1 MTKAF
6 LEVFPTLQLP
16 AKLRQLL
23 EEVQV
28 LRISSTK
35 QRDFLRI
42 YIESRRLIE
51 KEIIVKIE
59 QEIKKQLFPANYI
72 TVKIY

>member
-6 LEVFPTLQLP
+6 LEVFPTLKLP
-16 AKLRQLL
+16 TELKELL

-35 QRDFLRI
+35 QRFSAHLHR
-42 YIESRRLIE
+42 
-51 KEIIVKIE
+51 E
-59 QEIKKQLFPANYI
+59 QAAD
-72 TVKIY
+72 